1 MSFRLT
7 GELICRAGARLNPL
21 QDRELDLRGYKI
33 PMIEN
38 LGVAQDQFDAINF
51 SDNEIRSLGNF
62 PRSRR
67 LSMIL
72 LNNNHVAKVDA
83 KIAEQLPN
91 LSCLILT
98 NNRIV
103 TLSDIDNLKGCK
115 KLTMLSLLHNPV
127 VRRQH
132 YRLYVIHTLP
142 SLTTLDYQKV
152 KLDERKQA
160 ERLFRSKAGAAMQ
173 ADMANEK
180 SSNDKVLTFTPGGE
194 GEWPAPG
201 LTQQQ
206 KASLLAMIE
215 KATSADEVDRLAKIL
230 ETGEF
235 PEEGL
240 DGEEKKV
247 EVKKDDGKAAV
258 KEMKMEN
265 RPSAASEM
273 PADVSAVSTPPS
285 YAEKSD
291 NVDMEV
297 TDDNKNDEV
306 PKSKSSTPT
315 TTPTKAESKRKG
327 KGKTPTRSPVK
338 AGRGGK
344 KEGNKEVAAVP
355 KTPPTLAIDSDN
367 KEVQAMDTEGPE
379 TSKPVLSEN
388 EIKAMTVAIL
398 KKTLKDRNEPT
409 TGLKKELKERLL
421 VSCGHAT

>member
-1 MSFRLT
+1 
-7 GELICRAGARLNPL
+7 
-21 QDRELDLRGYKI
+21 
-33 PMIEN
+33 
-38 LGVAQDQFDAINF
+38 
-51 SDNEIRSLGNF
+51 
-62 PRSRR
+62 
-67 LSMIL
+67 
-72 LNNNHVAKVDA
+72 
-83 KIAEQLPN
+83 
-91 LSCLILT
+91 
-98 NNRIV
+98 
-103 TLSDIDNLKGCK
+103 
-115 KLTMLSLLHNPV
+115 
-127 VRRQH
+127 
-132 YRLYVIHTLP
+132 
-142 SLTTLDYQKV
+142 
-152 KLDERKQA
+152 
-160 ERLFRSKAGAAMQ
+160 
-173 ADMANEK
+173 
-180 SSNDKVLTFTPGGE
+180 
-194 GEWPAPG
+194 
-201 LTQQQ
+201 
-206 KASLLAMIE
+206 MIE